1 MLEVEPPGHCS
12 RMTTRSDQNV
22 PEADKLTSL
31 ISRKPSERAVIK
43 LTTKLNN
50 KSQAAAVV
58 GRRLIA
64 GKARNGHRRGP
75 ISLVTMHVLMIDSVI
90 ESRDVCHHQHAVDLM
105 LYNAVK
111 PSALSDLSFGAR
123 SAVRMQSLQDG
134 DIVTKD
140 SLVIISHISC
150 RDYIRVKTQGH
161 T

>member
-31 ISRKPSERAVIK
+31 ISRKPSERAVI
-43 LTTKLNN
+43 TTKLNN
-50 KSQAAAVV
+50 KTSQAAAVV

-90 ESRDVCHHQHAVDLM
+90 ESYDVCHHQHAVDLM

-111 PSALSDLSFGAR
+111 PPALSDLSFGAR

-150 RDYIRVKTQGH
+150 RDYVSVKTQ
-161 T
+161 